1 VGLVGGVQ
9 PNESGGFHMREVAAP
24 RDAPVVDTLEATA
37 AALT

>member
-1 VGLVGGVQ
+1 M
-9 PNESGGFHMREVAAP
+9 MREVAAP